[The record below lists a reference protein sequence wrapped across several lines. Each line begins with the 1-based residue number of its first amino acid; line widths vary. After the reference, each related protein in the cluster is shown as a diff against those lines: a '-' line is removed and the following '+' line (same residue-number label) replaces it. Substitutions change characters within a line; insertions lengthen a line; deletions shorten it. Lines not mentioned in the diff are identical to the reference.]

1 MALFGLFKEKTYI
14 FTFPTTKARYIVT
27 ALNKRSA
34 YKKFKKMLPSAD
46 DAIAKQFNC
55 DEQK

>member
-27 ALNKRSA
+27 ALNRRSA
-34 YKKFKKMLPSAD
+34 FKKFVRMLPSAD
-46 DAIAKQFNC
+46 EELARQFKC
-55 DEQK
+55 DEK